1 MYLVHRIINTR
12 THKDV
17 WRYLLEHGISSLT
30 NGQYSDA
37 HNENRNRTSRRDS
50 SLYCIPNVRENMKN
64 RIHPTSGSTSRVILP
79 SIQYGIDSVCLML
92 RILVQSRLVC
102 SACMRNRFFFL
113 QFYVNNTRRQDRNM
127 PLYISYVI
135 FHLGAF

>member
-92 RILVQSRLVC
+92 RILV
-102 SACMRNRFFFL
+102 
-113 QFYVNNTRRQDRNM
+113 
-127 PLYISYVI
+127 
-135 FHLGAF
+135 